1 MQAFEK
7 GYEFLAK
14 GSSGIVGSLQGKEY
28 IANINREI
36 DKLEA
41 SINQF
46 KGNMRSVG
54 ALKGNVAEH
63 WHSGTFNIN
72 AAIKGSGNRTFVDES
87 NKFASV
93 DVSTNFG
100 DSYGLKY
107 YKDGIESAKMQA
119 QVDKSTNQTI
129 YGGQIRLIPKDQ
141 MEEAIKWLE
150 RKIAEESVKR
160 PEQVQRYQETLNL
173 LTDKI
178 RSSDGIESIPLSK
191 NESELYAELGKEGA
205 FNARKVGVSTEELVK
220 FKDILNNSMKAGVTA
235 ATISVVLKTAPEI
248 YKAIDYLVQNG
259 HVDKEQFKK
268 IGFAAITG
276 AGEGCFRGAIAAVI
290 TGACEAGH
298 LGTHLKGTN
307 PVVIGALTVVVMNV
321 VKQSYLVATKK
332 IEIGELVDSFVRD
345 VFMTSGS
352 FMTSSLFKLFIPIP
366 VFSLLLGSFVGS
378 VLGDFVYNATYKT
391 YISFCIDTG
400 FTLFG
405 VVKQDYNLPK
415 EIMESIGIK
424 VFEYEKFQYQT
435 FEYNQFNFNKFEHQK
450 FNYSTIGIKILRRG
464 VIGVNRIGYVS

>member
-7 GYEFLAK
+7 GYEFLIK
-14 GSSGIVGSLQGKEY
+14 SSSGISGSFQGKEY
-28 IANINREI
+28 ISNINREI
-36 DKLEA
+36 NRLED

-46 KGNMRSVG
+46 KGNMRSVD

-63 WHSGTFNIN
+63 YHSGTFNIN
-72 AAIKGSGNRTFVDES
+72 AAIKGSGNKTFVDES

-93 DVSTNFG
+93 DISTNFE

-119 QVDKSTNQTI
+119 QVDKITNQTI
-129 YGGQIRLIPKDQ
+129 YGNQIRLIPKDQ

-173 LTDKI
+173 LTDRIK
-178 RSSDGIESIPLSK
+178 SSDGIESIPLSK
-191 NESELYAELGKEGA
+191 NEAELYAELGKEGA
-205 FNARKVGVSTEELVK
+205 FNAREVGISTEELVK
-220 FKDILNNSMKAGVTA
+220 FQDILSKSMKAGVTA
-235 ATISVVLKTAPEI
+235 AMISMVLKTAPEI
-248 YKAIDYLVQNG
+248 YKAIDYIIQTG
-259 HVDKEQFKK
+259 HVDKEQFKT

-276 AGEGCFRGAIAAVI
+276 AGEGFIRGAIAAVI

-298 LGTHLKGTN
+298 LGAHLKGAN
-307 PVVIGALTVVVMNV
+307 PVVIGALTVIVMNV
-321 VKQSYLVATKK
+321 VKHSYLVAVKK
-332 IEIGELVDSFVRD
+332 IDVGELVDSFVRD
-345 VFMTSGS
+345 IFMTSGS
-352 FMTSSLFKLFIPIP
+352 LMLASLFKLFIPIP

-400 FTLFG
+400 FTMFG
-405 VVKQDYNLPK
+405 IVRQDYNLPQ
-415 EIMESIGIK
+415 EVIQSLGISI
-424 VFEYEKFQYQT
+424 FEYEKFQYQT
-435 FEYNQFNFNKFEHQK
+435 FEYNPFNFKQFDYHKFT
-450 FNYSTIGIKILRRG
+450 YPTIGIKILRRG
-464 VIGVNRIGYVS
+464 VISVNYIGYVA